1 MWILDAK
8 DSNTTATSKAS
19 HASFALG
26 KHNWTIKGDKGC
38 NGGESYAVE
47 LKMSGCHK
55 GNFTC
60 NDGQCVR
67 LDQRCN
73 QLPDCRDK
81 SDEKNCKILLLED
94 GYNKEVPP
102 ILSSD
107 PVDVSVSIDILKV
120 VDINEEDYSIEIQF
134 EITLV

>member
-1 MWILDAK
+1 M
-8 DSNTTATSKAS
+8 
-19 HASFALG
+19 
-26 KHNWTIKGDKGC
+26 
-38 NGGESYAVE
+38 
-47 LKMSGCHK
+47 
-55 GNFTC
+55 
-60 NDGQCVR
+60 R

-94 GYNKEVPP
+94 GYNKKVPP

-120 VDINEEDYSIEIQF
+120 VDITKRTSP
-134 EITLV
+134 